1 MSKIVIIGA
10 GAMGSAFAL
19 PCLDNNHDINIV
31 GTHLENEFIDNLKKN
46 NNLHLGLNVQIPKE
60 IKLFKFDKFD
70 ELLKSNVDLIV
81 LGISSKG
88 IEWVSDQLSRIYKDS
103 RTPKLLMLTKGLS
116 IHNNHYELLVD
127 KLERLLT
134 ERKIT
139 NVNISAV
146 GGPCLAAG
154 LANRVHSS
162 VVIANKDI
170 HVAKQIADMLNT
182 NYYHTSHSDD
192 LNGVEVSAAIK
203 NIFSMAVGAAKG
215 LCSQN
220 ISNEVRE
227 KNYLNTASALVKQ
240 SIYEME
246 IFVQHLKGKKETV
259 KGLAGLGDL
268 YVSSGGGRNAKMGS
282 YIGEGLTFSE
292 AKKTKMEKV
301 TVEGADLA
309 LEIGSKVN
317 EDFSRRDLPL
327 MLGMINAIIN
337 DKKLETRT
345 FDLSTGDFVMF
356 PSSLFH
362 RTTPFSS
369 SKKRVCFAFDLA
381 PDELIS

>member
-1 MSKIVIIGA
+1 MAKIVIIGA
-10 GAMGSAFAL
+10 GAMGTAFAL

-31 GTHLENEFIDNLKKN
+31 GTHLENDFIEELKN
-46 NNLHLGLNVQIPKE
+46 SNNLHPGLNTQIPQE
-60 IKLFKFDKFD
+60 IKIFKFEKFE

-88 IEWVSDQLSRIYKDS
+88 IEWVSDQLSKLYKDS
-103 RTPKLLMLTKGLS
+103 AIPRLLMLTKGLS
-116 IHNNHYELLVD
+116 IYN
-127 KLERLLT
+127 KLERLLAD
-134 ERKIT
+134 RGIKK
-139 NVNISAV
+139 VDISAV

-170 HVAKQIADMLNT
+170 QTAKIIADMLNT

-220 ISNEVRE
+220 VTNEIRE
-227 KNYLNTASALVKQ
+227 KNYLNTASALIKQ
-240 SIYEME
+240 SIHEME
-246 IFVQHLKGKKETV
+246 IFVEHLRGKKETV

-309 LEIGSKVN
+309 KEIAKKVN
-317 EDFSRRDLPL
+317 EDFDKKRLPL
-327 MLGMINAIIN
+327 MLGMINAIVE
-337 DKKLETRT
+337 DKKL
-345 FDLSTGDFVMF
+345 DLNWE
-356 PSSLFH
+356 LF
-362 RTTPFSS
+362 R
-369 SKKRVCFAFDLA
+369 
-381 PDELIS
+381 

>member
-19 PCLDNNHDINIV
+19 PCLDNNHDINII
-31 GTHLENEFIDNLKKN
+31 GTHLENDFIDILKN
-46 NNLHLGLNVQIPKE
+46 NNNIHPGLKTKIPSE
-60 IKLFKFDKFD
+60 IKIFKFEMFDK
-70 ELLKSNVDLIV
+70 LLSSNVDMIV

-88 IEWVSDQLSRIYKDS
+88 IEWVSDQLSRLYKS
-103 RTPKLLMLTKGLS
+103 KKIPKLLMLTKGLS
-116 IHNNHYELLVD
+116 IHNNQYELLVD
-127 KLERLLT
+127 KLERLLAD
-134 ERKIT
+134 RGISH
-139 NVNISAV
+139 VDISAV

-170 HVAKQIADMLNT
+170 KIAKQIADMLNT
-182 NYYHTSHSDD
+182 SYYHTSHSND

-215 LCSQN
+215 LCSKN
-220 ISNEVRE
+220 VSEEVRE
-227 KNYLNTASALVKQ
+227 KNYLNTASALIKQ
-240 SIYEME
+240 SIHEME
-246 IFVQHLKGKKETV
+246 IFVEYLNGKKETV

-309 LEIGSKVN
+309 KEIAKKVN
-317 EDFSRRDLPL
+317 EDFDQKKLPL
-327 MLGMINAIIN
+327 MLGMINAIVN
-337 DKKLETRT
+337 DKKLE
-345 FDLSTGDFVMF
+345 LNWE
-356 PSSLFH
+356 
-362 RTTPFSS
+362 
-369 SKKRVCFAFDLA
+369 AFR
-381 PDELIS
+381 